1 MDKGVV
7 LHFLFFLQCPSGTK
21 GFLSLI
27 PMLPANILW
36 TPHCCCTHT
45 HSPELPALL
54 SSAMC
59 TPSFPSPEPGSKK
72 ALHKIPPDKE
82 VHPLLT
88 SGRLCD
94 KKQSC
99 HTDFKVTAALRGVR
113 LCRVLSSYQIRFNTW
128 EGMNVIQQ
136 FSLRPTQPPAGV
148 LSESSASQAKQIM
161 IVLLH
166 FPQNETRKNSF
177 GMLGATFLQ
186 KAVLPLTV

>member
-1 MDKGVV
+1 
-7 LHFLFFLQCPSGTK
+7 
-21 GFLSLI
+21 
-27 PMLPANILW
+27 MLPANILW
-36 TPHCCCTHT
+36 TPPCCCTHT

-59 TPSFPSPEPGSKK
+59 TPSFPSPEQKKKK

-82 VHPLLT
+82 VHPLPT

-113 LCRVLSSYQIRFNTW
+113 LCRVLLSYQIRFNTW

-136 FSLRPTQPPAGV
+136 FSLRPTQPPAGSAIRV
-148 LSESSASQAKQIM
+148 ISFSSKTD
-161 IVLLH
+161 H
-166 FPQNETRKNSF
+166 DCTFPFSPK
-177 GMLGATFLQ
+177 
-186 KAVLPLTV
+186 